1 MRHAWLAV
9 LVLASC
15 DKLPARPAEK
25 EFEAL
30 GPGGKCKATAPRA
43 MRCSDELMVAQ
54 IRALAMEGGGEMAD
68 VIEKDLKDSAPLLEK
83 NPQKDREAMHKL
95 NCVGGPSYAEAVY
108 KCWSIEDCKTFADCV
123 MKP

>member
-1 MRHAWLAV
+1 MRNALFAV
-9 LVLASC
+9 LVLAAC
-15 DKLPARPAEK
+15 DKLPERPAEK

-30 GPGGKCKATAPRA
+30 GAGGKCKATAPRA

-54 IRALAMEGGGEMAD
+54 LRALTMEGGGELAD
-68 VIEKDLKDSAPLLEK
+68 VVEKDLKDNAPLLEK

-95 NCVGGPSYAEAVY
+95 NCVEGPRYAEAVY
-108 KCWSIEDCKTFADCV
+108 KCWPIEDCKAFADCV